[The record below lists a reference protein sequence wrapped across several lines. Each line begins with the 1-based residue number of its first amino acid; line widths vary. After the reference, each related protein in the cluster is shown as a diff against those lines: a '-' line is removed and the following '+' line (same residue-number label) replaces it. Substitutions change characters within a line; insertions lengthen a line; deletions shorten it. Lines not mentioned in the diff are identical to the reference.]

1 MPNEVSL
8 KFSAD
13 GLSARA
19 DMAIAPKNQSILDD
33 LLSRN
38 REGKLSPEET
48 QDLDLLL
55 KQIDELNLVKA
66 RAAAALHRIKT
77 EESH

>member
-1 MPNEVSL
+1 MPNEVTL
-8 KFSAD
+8 TFSAD
-13 GLSARA
+13 GLSALVG
-19 DMAIAPKNQSILDD
+19 MAIAPKNQSLLDD

-38 REGKLSPEET
+38 REGKLTAEET
-48 QDLDLLL
+48 QELDILL

-77 EESH
+77 EE

>member
-1 MPNEVSL
+1 MPNEVTL
-8 KFSAD
+8 TFSAD
-13 GLSARA
+13 GLFALAS
-19 DMAIAPKNQSILDD
+19 MAIAPKNQSLLDD

-38 REGKLSPEET
+38 REGKLSVEET
-48 QDLDLLL
+48 RELDMLL

-77 EESH
+77 EE

>member
-1 MPNEVSL
+1 MPNEVTL
-8 KFSAD
+8 TFSAD
-13 GLSARA
+13 GLSALA
-19 DMAIAPKNQSILDD
+19 AMAIAPQNQSLLDD

-38 REGKLSPEET
+38 REGKLSAEET
-48 QDLDLLL
+48 RELDMLL

-77 EESH
+77 EE